1 MQKPYT
7 IIALTLAIAMGG
19 CGSRLVAVGAAR
31 GNMITQTDDTTAIRD
46 AIARG
51 LQAQRYVVEGEDDG
65 RIIARYDRGRL
76 SIKVMV
82 EYSAEQFLISHV
94 ESAGLDYQV
103 DPQTQQEVISP
114 HYGRY
119 VQRLEREIQSELG
132 RPAREAQEAVE
143 AEREHQL
150 AMEQAETDRQAE
162 VARAQE
168 RERNRESRA
177 QRREN
182 RRQRWAQMER
192 DRQATERERLRTEAA
207 QADAQRAQ
215 AQADAE
221 YLRRQPPPQIRA
233 TAQPVVVNR
242 MAFEAEEAN
251 QDSVALNPGFM
262 PDPYVL
268 NGRASG
274 RISSRRLGMP
284 DVCPGFW
291 SRNPQ
296 HVVTLPQG
304 MRYFRVDVTANEDTT
319 LAIVTPNG
327 QVWCDDDS
335 AGGHN
340 PRLAGQFPAGVY
352 AVYVGTYQANRRTR
366 YAVQLTEHRPQR
378 QQVVR
383 QNPPRQ
389 QRRQVRQQQQAPNCR
404 TVLLDAG
411 HHPQYLRHCE
421 GAEPYCAAEL
431 LGRGHHPQYLNH
443 CRGVDRQ
450 CAIALLRNGQHPQY
464 LSNCR

>member
-7 IIALTLAIAMGG
+7 IIALVLVMFTIA
-19 CGSRLVAVGAAR
+19 CGSRLVAVGSAR
-31 GNMITQTDDTTAIRD
+31 ATMISQTDDTTAIRD

-51 LQAQRYVVEGEDDG
+51 LQAQRYVVEAEDEG
-65 RIIARYDRGRL
+65 RILARFERGRL
-76 SIKVMV
+76 SIKLMI
-82 EYSAEQFLISHV
+82 EYSPEQFSITHV
-94 ESAGLDYQV
+94 ESTGLDHQV

-114 HYGRY
+114 HYPRY
-119 VQRLEREIQSELG
+119 VTRLEREIQSELG
-132 RPAREAQEAVE
+132 RPAREAEEALE
-143 AEREHQL
+143 EQREHQL
-150 AMEQAETDRQAE
+150 ALEQAETDRQAA
-162 VARAQE
+162 VAQAQE
-168 RERNRESRA
+168 RERNRERRA

-182 RRQRWAQMER
+182 RRQRWAEMNREQQE
-192 DRQATERERLRTEAA
+192 TERERLRAEAA
-207 QADAQRAQ
+207 RAEADRAQ

-221 YLRRQPPPQIRA
+221 YLRRQPPPQIVA
-233 TAQPVVVNR
+233 TSAPVQVNR

-251 QDSVALNPGFM
+251 QDSVALTPGFM

-268 NGRASG
+268 DGRASG
-274 RISSRRLGMP
+274 RIASRRLGMP

-291 SRNPQ
+291 SRTPQ
-296 HVVTLPQG
+296 HVITLPQG

-327 QVWCDDDS
+327 QVWCDDDG

-366 YAVQLTEHRPQR
+366 YSVQLSEMRAQPQ
-378 QQVVR
+378 QAVVR
-383 QNPPRQ
+383 QQPR
-389 QRRQVRQQQQAPNCR
+389 RRVQQAPNCR
-404 TVLLDAG
+404 TVLLERG
-411 HHPQYLRHCE
+411 HHAAHLSNCE

-431 LGRGHHPQYLNH
+431 LNRGHHPAHLSN
-443 CRGVDRQ
+443 CRGVEPQ
-450 CAIALLRNGQHPQY
+450 CAVALLRNGQHPAH